1 MLWVLWRHIRRA
13 ERRRREAAA
22 ARGEEEVRGMK
33 IISILDSMIWSLT
46 DAITPPRLGAGRKA
60 KRRKMTAME
69 RRGPGVE
76 CAHNHKSREMVKV

>member
-1 MLWVLWRHIRRA
+1 
-13 ERRRREAAA
+13 
-22 ARGEEEVRGMK
+22 
-33 IISILDSMIWSLT
+33 MIWSLT

-76 CAHNHKSREMVKV
+76 CAHNHKSRKMGKVRAFKDS